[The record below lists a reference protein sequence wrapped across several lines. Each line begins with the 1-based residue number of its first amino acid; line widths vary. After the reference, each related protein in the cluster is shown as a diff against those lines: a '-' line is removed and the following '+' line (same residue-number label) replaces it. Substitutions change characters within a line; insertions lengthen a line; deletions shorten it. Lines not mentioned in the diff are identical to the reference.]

1 MIGTKTLSL
10 AVGFVT
16 VVAFAALLGTF
27 APGRLATRGFDAL
40 ALVGCFGVVVGSLM
54 FHFWRLGEK
63 SGHYVRSTTESVP
76 WDVSEGEVLGAR
88 GFRVVVGENREE
100 EAFEFPA
107 RVRLAVSVGIAA
119 VLALAATDSRA
130 IEQLGHV
137 SQGATS
143 MASSYCPAEE
153 EEPPKPKQRDP
164 NEPGC
169 ELVRRAYALG
179 YAKTLG
185 KCAPKADEKV
195 AEARPPCTRRQR
207 DEPLL
212 HYSWRHLAQFVGDLH
227 ASLGLGY
234 FQRTGQEFR
243 TRSAHLGSLESA
255 EQEILTSAPHAAH
268 HIWTNLPDP
277 KDGAFEEATCTTRY
291 LHLPHRPTPA
301 PGPLQASLVFEQV
314 VGQLLFEAT
323 YDPAAGHCREYHVH
337 WGAPLDAC
345 AKLAQDPAAFLAKD
359 GSMASVKATLDR
371 YRVEKDLSTIGGI
384 NPPDDPSPFFSFQCY
399 FEGSAEPR
407 KSTPFTYAGRS
418 FTADELH
425 VPPARP
431 DAALYVDRYD
441 AVGNLLVAGFH
452 YGSSLDEGALEEAA
466 PGGVGA
472 SFVATDDMFTRLYEL
487 ESIDLYRDPSWIER
501 RPDLLEVY
509 PYETHLKHYVQVF
522 RRQYRRVRGRL

>member
-10 AVGFVT
+10 ATVF
-16 VVAFAALLGTF
+16 VVAVAGAALLGTF
-27 APGRLATRGFDAL
+27 APGRLATRGFEAL
-40 ALVGCFGVVVGSLM
+40 ELVGCFGVVVGTLM
-54 FHFWRLGEK
+54 FGFWRLGER
-63 SGHYVRSTTESVP
+63 SGHYVRATTEQVA
-76 WDVSEGEVLGAR
+76 WDVSEGEVLGTQSW
-88 GFRVVVGENREE
+88 RVVVGENREG
-100 EAFEFPA
+100 EAVEFPV
-107 RVRLAVSVGIAA
+107 RVRLAVSIGTAA

-130 IEQLGHV
+130 IEELGHA
-137 SQGATS
+137 SHGATS
-143 MASSYCPAEE
+143 MASSYCPD
-153 EEPPKPKQRDP
+153 EEPPKPKERDP

-185 KCAPKADEKV
+185 KCAPKEEQKV

-212 HYSWRHLAQFVGDLH
+212 HYSFRHLAKFAGDLH

-234 FQRTGQEFR
+234 FQRTRQEFK
-243 TRSAHLGSLESA
+243 TRVGHLGSLEKA

-277 KDGAFEEATCTTRY
+277 QNGAFEEQTCTTRY
-291 LHLPHRPTPA
+291 LHLPHRPTPPA
-301 PGPLQASLVFEQV
+301 GPLQASLVFEQV
-314 VGQLLFEAT
+314 LGQLLFEAT

-345 AKLAQDPAAFLAKD
+345 AKLAQDPAAFLAQD
-359 GSMASVKATLDR
+359 GSMASVKATLER
-371 YRVEKDLSTIGGI
+371 YRVESDLAALGGVK
-384 NPPDDPSPFFSFQCY
+384 PPDDPSPFFSFQCY
-399 FEGSAEPR
+399 FEGAAEPR

-418 FTADELH
+418 FTADELR
-425 VPPARP
+425 VPPARA
-431 DAALYVDRYD
+431 DAALYIDRYD
-441 AVGNLLVAGFH
+441 AVGNLLVAGFR
-452 YGSSLDEGALEEAA
+452 YGSSLDEGALEESA

-472 SFVATDDMFTRLYEL
+472 SFVATDDLLTRLYEL
-487 ESIDLYRDPSWIER
+487 ESIDLYRDPSWIEK